1 MLLSLHKQHRYTS
14 WCCVSSNSNHIGVQT
29 SEEATQNSRS
39 LLRRGAKTKS
49 TAAMV
54 HTAWFCRVFEPLG
67 TPGPKLLLM
76 KFGKRQ
82 RYCLAILEQEAND
95 NLQMTYKW
103 LAGLYATTQHTDY
116 FQGTSESEVNAE
128 NLSAVAHTKP
138 VNGAFLFLGE
148 GLLKKTQQRPR
159 DVKTPKRNRKAT
171 KQKKNILL
179 DMRNERFQQMEF
191 LSDSFRNGERMRHT
205 DTCSTAR
212 YSY

>member
-1 MLLSLHKQHRYTS
+1 
-14 WCCVSSNSNHIGVQT
+14 
-29 SEEATQNSRS
+29 
-39 LLRRGAKTKS
+39 
-49 TAAMV
+49 MV

-171 KQKKNILL
+171 KQKKH
-179 DMRNERFQQMEF
+179 
-191 LSDSFRNGERMRHT
+191 SARH
-205 DTCSTAR
+205 AE
-212 YSY
+212 